1 MNGVGAEL
9 AREIAVGRVGLRD
22 HEDAARALV
31 EAMDQSGPG
40 TPSIA
45 GLPRLGA
52 LTVTDVMHQPV
63 QQRARP
69 VARAGVH
76 HETGRLVHHQ
86 DLRVLVEHVQREGLG
101 LDHGGVAH
109 RHVTGDHV
117 ARADQAGGL
126 GPAAV
131 DGDQP
136 AVDPPLGGRP

>member
-22 HEDAARALV
+22 HEDSARALV
-31 EAMDQSGPG
+31 EAIDQSRPG
-40 TPSIA
+40 APSIA

-52 LTVTDVMHQPV
+52 LTVADVVHQPV
-63 QQRARP
+63 QERARP
-69 VARAGVH
+69 VAGAGVH
-76 HETGRLVHHQ
+76 HETGGLSTTRICVIF
-86 DLRVLVEHVQREGLG
+86 VEHVQREGLG
-101 LDHGGVAH
+101 VDRRGVVR

-126 GPAAV
+126 GPAAI

-136 AVDPPLGGRP
+136 AVDPPPGGRP